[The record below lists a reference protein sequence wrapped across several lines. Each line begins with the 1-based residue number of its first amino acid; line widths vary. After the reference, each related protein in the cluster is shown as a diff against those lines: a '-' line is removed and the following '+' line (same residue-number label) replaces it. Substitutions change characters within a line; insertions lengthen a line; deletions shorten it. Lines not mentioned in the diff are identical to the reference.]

1 MLIFKNYVLLMII
14 LREIR
19 KQKKAASLVKSQKY
33 GVLMSGQTESTINKT
48 NRILHLIYE
57 NWVLIIDSFG

>member
-1 MLIFKNYVLLMII
+1 MIV

-48 NRILHLIYE
+48 NRIDLRKLGANNRFFWLRRPGPEHNHI
-57 NWVLIIDSFG
+57 